1 MWLTLN
7 RENLSVGFVR
17 TIGNVFLVL
26 VPSERCNSYH
36 GLKDGTANQLVTFT
50 TVLLSPSPLQE
61 ENVSQDCGQRYH
73 NHSIFNYDPH
83 PSGEFLPFHCAL
95 TSLFA
100 VRLIS
105 RKYLSSCAALLQ
117 MGDYYRDL
125 SSRTGED
132 SLSLVGQA
140 ILMYSRA
147 ARAGSPQVTD
157 LLQP

>member
-1 MWLTLN
+1 MWLF
-7 RENLSVGFVR
+7 SVGFVR
-17 TIGNVFLVL
+17 ISGNVFLVQE
-26 VPSERCNSYH
+26 PAEHYNSYH
-36 GLKDGTANQLVTFT
+36 VLKDGTANQLVTFI

-61 ENVSQDCGQRYH
+61 VNISQDCRQRYH
-73 NHSIFNYDPH
+73 NHSILNYDPH
-83 PSGEFLPFHCAL
+83 PSGEFLLFHCAL

-100 VRLIS
+100 VRSIS
-105 RKYLSSCAALLQ
+105 RKYLSSSTALLK

-157 LLQP
+157 LLQL